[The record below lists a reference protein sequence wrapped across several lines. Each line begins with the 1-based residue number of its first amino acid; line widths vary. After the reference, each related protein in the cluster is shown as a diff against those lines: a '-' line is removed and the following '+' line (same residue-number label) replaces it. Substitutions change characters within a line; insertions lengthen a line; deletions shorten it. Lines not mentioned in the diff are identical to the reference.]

1 MKSSFSGSARTLG
14 GLMVFA
20 WLPVAPLT
28 AEVVEEFV
36 PCKIHQ
42 RVKVHFPVRAFH
54 QGILRGEVMLM
65 LEVDRDGHLGDVLA
79 FAHTGKEFA
88 QAALDA
94 VAQWTFSPALVAQ
107 EPIGSVNTIH
117 IQFEVNG
124 VTARTKLVGEPELQ
138 PVSGERY
145 VYRAFT
151 LSELDAIPK
160 ALAQPSPIY
169 PREWILEGKTGA
181 VTLDYFIDE
190 RGQTRF
196 PRVVGKAD
204 ELLGAAAVEAV
215 KSWRFEPPLRRGRPV
230 LAQVRQV
237 FNFRPQPTTTGHKTS
252 RPAAAEQAAP
262 H

>member
-1 MKSSFSGSARTLG
+1 MKSLFSRSARILA
-14 GLMVFA
+14 GLLAIA
-20 WLPVAPLT
+20 WLPAAPL
-28 AEVVEEFV
+28 AADVAEEFV

-42 RVKVHFPVRAFH
+42 RVKVQFPVRAFH
-54 QGILRGEVMLM
+54 EGILRGEVMLM

-79 FAHTGKEFA
+79 FAHTGDEFA
-88 QAALDA
+88 RAALDA
-94 VAQWTFSPALVAQ
+94 VAQWAFSPALLAQ
-107 EPIGSVNTIH
+107 EPIGSVNTIN

-124 VTARTKLVGEPELQ
+124 VTARTKLLGEPEAQ

-145 VYRAFT
+145 LYRAFV
-151 LSELDAIPK
+151 LSELDAVPK
-160 ALAQPSPIY
+160 ALAQPSPVY
-169 PREWILEGKTGA
+169 PRDWIIEGKTGA

-215 KSWRFEPPLRRGRPV
+215 KSWQFEPPLRNGRPV

-237 FNFRPQPTTTGHKTS
+237 FNFRPQ
-252 RPAAAEQAAP
+252 AATRQ
-262 H
+262 